1 MLVKELLKDVPY
13 NMISDNGLWDV
24 NIDNVSYNT
33 FNIKENTLYL
43 LIPGFSFNPYEKV
56 DEIYATSKVKLFV
69 TEKPLPGKPYVLVD
83 NSKIAFSIIC
93 RNYFNIDFDKLLL
106 FGVTGTNGKTTT
118 NYLLENILLAS
129 NRKVVRI
136 GTTEYKI
143 IDKKVEAN
151 NTTPGIYEIFEMIS
165 EGFKNGARGICMEVS
180 SHALDQNRVFGL
192 KFDVAIFTNLT
203 GDHLDYHKTM
213 ESYYE
218 AKQKL
223 FTKEYSKKL
232 Q

>member
-1 MLVKELLKDVPY
+1 
-13 NMISDNGLWDV
+13 
-24 NIDNVSYNT
+24 
-33 FNIKENTLYL
+33 
-43 LIPGFSFNPYEKV
+43 
-56 DEIYATSKVKLFV
+56 
-69 TEKPLPGKPYVLVD
+69 
-83 NSKIAFSIIC
+83 
-93 RNYFNIDFDKLLL
+93 
-106 FGVTGTNGKTTT
+106 
-118 NYLLENILLAS
+118 
-129 NRKVVRI
+129 
-136 GTTEYKI
+136 
-143 IDKKVEAN
+143 
-151 NTTPGIYEIFEMIS
+151 MIS